1 MSARPVPAAPASVPV
16 AADRALG
23 AAFALCALATLA
35 LLASH
40 PAPAGH
46 GLVDLINEEARHRV
60 RDAMVHGGFIVTLA
74 TLLVCFTFFSR
85 RLGME
90 RVPVVAGLVAYCIG
104 CGALMLSMLIDGFAV
119 PAIATRLSDAPGG
132 VDLRS
137 AQTSFLLCG
146 TLVRFLMPLG
156 LLFQAA
162 AMLAW
167 SAVIVRDA
175 GWRRA
180 VGAFGVAAALFL
192 GTALLAAP
200 PMLEQH
206 LLLGGIVLEC
216 LWYLALAGLLYDRG
230 GAIAPSSG

>member
-1 MSARPVPAAPASVPV
+1 MSALRVPAAPASVSV
-16 AADRALG
+16 AADRALR
-23 AAFALCALATLA
+23 AAIALCALATLA

-46 GLVDLINEEARHRV
+46 GLVDLINAEARDRV
-60 RDAMVHGGFIVTLA
+60 RDAMVHGGFIVILA

-119 PAIATRLSDAPGG
+119 PAIATRFSDAPGG
-132 VDLRS
+132 GDLKS
-137 AQTSFLLCG
+137 AETSFLLCG

-180 VGAFGVAAALFL
+180 VGICGVAAALFL

-206 LLLGGIVLEC
+206 LFLGGIVLEC
-216 LWYLALAGLLYDRG
+216 LWYLALAGLLYDRS
-230 GAIAPSSG
+230 GAIAPPG

>member
-1 MSARPVPAAPASVPV
+1 MSALPIPAAPASVPV

-23 AAFALCALATLA
+23 AAFAVCALATLA

-46 GLVDLINEEARHRV
+46 GLVDLIKAEARDKV
-60 RDAMVHGGFIVTLA
+60 RDALVHGGFIVTLA
-74 TLLVCFTFFSR
+74 ALIVCFTFFSR

-119 PAIATRLSDAPGG
+119 PAIATRFNDAPGG
-132 VDLRS
+132 VDLKS
-137 AQTSFLLCG
+137 AETSFLLCG
-146 TLVRFLMPLG
+146 TLVRFLLPLG

-167 SAVIVRDA
+167 SAVIVRNA

-180 VGAFGVAAALFL
+180 VGVFGVAAALLL
-192 GTALLAAP
+192 GATLLAVP

-206 LLLGGIVLEC
+206 LLIGGIVLEC
-216 LWYLALAGLLYDRG
+216 LWYLALAGLLYDRTA
-230 GAIAPSSG
+230 AIAPSSG